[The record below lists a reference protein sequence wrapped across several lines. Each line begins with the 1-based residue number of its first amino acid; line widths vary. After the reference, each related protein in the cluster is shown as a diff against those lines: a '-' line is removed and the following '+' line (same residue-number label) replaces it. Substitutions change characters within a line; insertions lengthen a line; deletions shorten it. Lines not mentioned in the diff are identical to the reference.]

1 MEYENKTNE
10 ELIDLLEAKDEEINT
25 LQENEQSIDDLVDEI
40 RDYENQQEAYN
51 DALVDRERVSE
62 RAFYAGFKAA
72 ENKSTALKSWL
83 NHKVEVR
90 L

>member
-62 RAFYAGFKAA
+62 KAFYAGYDAYKPDDSKVKA
-72 ENKSTALKSWL
+72 WL
-83 NHKVEVR
+83 NYKIEAR
-90 L
+90 I